1 MVYLFL
7 ANGFEEIEA
16 IAPVDI
22 LRRAGVEVQTVAVE
36 DSSDF
41 LIDGAHGMT
50 IKADVLLSDIV
61 YDDIDAV
68 ILPGGM
74 PGTKNLDAN
83 ADVRQAL
90 KYCADNDRLICAIC
104 AAPSVLG
111 HLGLLMGKKATCFP
125 GFERELHCSV
135 FTGNAVTVDGNI
147 ITADGPGSAV
157 AFGHAIAAKFVGEA
171 AASRVTDSMQCRV
184 L

>member
-16 IAPVDI
+16 IAPTDI
-22 LRRAGVEVQTVAVE
+22 LRRAGVEVETVAVE
-36 DSSDF
+36 DSSDYM
-41 LIDGAHGMT
+41 IEGAHG
-50 IKADVLLSDIV
+50 IKVKADILLSDID
-61 YDDIDAV
+61 YNDIDAV

-74 PGTKNLDAN
+74 PGTKNLDAS
-83 ADVRQAL
+83 ADVRQVL

-111 HLGLLMGKKATCFP
+111 HLGLLKGRKATCFP

-135 FTGNAVTVDGNI
+135 FTGGAVVEDGNI

-157 AFGHAIAAKFVGEA
+157 HFGEAIAARFVGIDA
-171 AASRVTDSMQCRV
+171 ARRVTDSMQCRF
-184 L
+184 